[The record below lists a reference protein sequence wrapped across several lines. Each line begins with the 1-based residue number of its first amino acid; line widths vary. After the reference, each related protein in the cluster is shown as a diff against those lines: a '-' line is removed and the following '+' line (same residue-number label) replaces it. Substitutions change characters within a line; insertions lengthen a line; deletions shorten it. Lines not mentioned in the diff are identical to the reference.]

1 VLPHL
6 PTYSPDLAPADFF
19 LFRKMNEELAGLHL
33 TQESLKNAWEGV
45 VTITFR
51 RWLSNAK
58 NIFGSAETVLRK
70 VEKYTPS

>member
-1 VLPHL
+1 
-6 PTYSPDLAPADFF
+6 
-19 LFRKMNEELAGLHL
+19 MNEELAGLHL

-45 VTITFR
+45 VTIAEEEFAITFR
-51 RWLSNAK
+51 RWFSNAK